1 MGIGQRGE
9 FGPDALDFV
18 PEDEAHGEAR
28 RPFEKIHGMHGSFHG
43 RDLETVA
50 AQRFDQGNRF
60 PGVFPL
66 DSFFGSQRGFRDGAL
81 GRPARDS
88 AQVQLRQPHCVRGPE
103 ESADVIQAAHIVEHD
118 SHRQLGD
125 FLVTGSGSR
134 CQKRNAIHQRI
145 NSSIKYRTGIYMNVR
160 MAGLM
165 LSVVIPIHNEEH
177 SILPLYD
184 RLTAVLE
191 QLQRP
196 YEILF
201 VDDASTDRS
210 FELLANLV
218 ETDGHLKVIRLRRNF
233 GQTAALSAGFH
244 EAKGGVIIAM
254 DGDLQH
260 APEDIP
266 ALLEKI
272 DSGYDIASGWRKY
285 RVDNPLSR
293 KLPSRIANW
302 LMAKASGV
310 NLRDFGTTFKAY
322 RAEVLKDINLYGE
335 LHRFIPALASFYGA
349 RIAEV
354 PIRNTSRS
362 AGGSHYGIGRTF
374 RVLFD
379 ILTIKFLLKYFTR
392 PMHFFGSLGLIG
404 TTCGSGIMIYLL
416 IKKLLGI
423 DIVIE
428 HGPLMILGALLL
440 LGGMMMFSTGLIG
453 EMMMRTYFESQ
464 DRRIYAVREILTRKQ
479 RGLAS
484 GTR

>member
-1 MGIGQRGE
+1 
-9 FGPDALDFV
+9 
-18 PEDEAHGEAR
+18 
-28 RPFEKIHGMHGSFHG
+28 
-43 RDLETVA
+43 
-50 AQRFDQGNRF
+50 
-60 PGVFPL
+60 
-66 DSFFGSQRGFRDGAL
+66 
-81 GRPARDS
+81 
-88 AQVQLRQPHCVRGPE
+88 
-103 ESADVIQAAHIVEHD
+103 
-118 SHRQLGD
+118 
-125 FLVTGSGSR
+125 
-134 CQKRNAIHQRI
+134 
-145 NSSIKYRTGIYMNVR
+145 
-160 MAGLM
+160 MAYSM

-244 EAKGGVIIAM
+244 EAKGGVVIAM

-272 DSGYDIASGWRKY
+272 DAGYDIASGWRKY
-285 RVDNPLSR
+285 RVDNALSR

-354 PIRNTSRS
+354 PIRNTVRS

-404 TTCGSGIMIYLL
+404 TTCGSGIMVYLL

-428 HGPLMILGALLL
+428 HGPLMIAGSLLL